1 MKTRTRRTEYQQQH
15 DRDTLRNV
23 LKEAG
28 KYVGFGYIITRVD
41 TGVNQTKAD
50 LRHLVKAGLIVQIP
64 GTRGRGGTKSTWKW
78 VGRRVASKDTHPN
91 RCMKWFPA
99 EVQQLIDEVRDGMT
113 IAEMAQ
119 THGRTEK
126 AIENR
131 LYRLSKAGRIEWG
144 TRTGTPRQAATPTTE
159 FDKTQPKTASA
170 SDAVASLGI
179 TIDKTV
185 VDGKQWEVLPVM
197 SFAQRA
203 ARHEALHTCVGAFLN
218 GKVTLEGLRN
228 AYDAVTE
235 SKGDA

>member
-1 MKTRTRRTEYQQQH
+1 MKTRTRRTENQQQQ
-15 DRDTLRNV
+15 DRDALRNV

-50 LRHLVKAGLIVQIP
+50 LRHLVTVGAVVQIP

-159 FDKTQPKTASA
+159 FDKT
-170 SDAVASLGI
+170 
-179 TIDKTV
+179 V

-228 AYDAVTE
+228 AYNAVTE

>member
-1 MKTRTRRTEYQQQH
+1 MKTRTRRTENQQQQ
-15 DRDTLRNV
+15 DRDALRNV

-50 LRHLVKAGLIVQIP
+50 LRHLAKAGSIVQIL
-64 GTRGRGGTKSTWKW
+64 GKRGRGGAKSTWKW

-159 FDKTQPKTASA
+159 FDKT
-170 SDAVASLGI
+170 
-179 TIDKTV
+179 V